1 MVGAELGARYVMLT
15 AKHHDGFCLWPTST
29 TDYSVSSS
37 RWRGG
42 DGDLVAEVAG
52 ACRYHG
58 LGLGSYLS
66 PWDRHAPGYEDRA
79 DCDELYLAT
88 SASRP
93 RARAS

>member
-1 MVGAELGARYVMLT
+1 MLGAELGARYVVPT

-37 RWRGG
+37 PWRGG
-42 DGDLVAEVAG
+42 DGDLVAEVA
-52 ACRYHG
+52 AARRRHG
-58 LGLGSYLS
+58 MGLDLYLS
-66 PWDRHAPGYEDRA
+66 PWDPHAPEYEDPA
-79 DCDELYLAT
+79 AYDALYLAT